1 MMNLA
6 NVVPSFSF
14 LCSLWLSLATEKKLW
29 LEMLLCLTIPMVTFI
44 YDLVNSIFVKQTN
57 MKQIS
62 AGE

>member
-1 MMNLA
+1 
-6 NVVPSFSF
+6 
-14 LCSLWLSLATEKKLW
+14 
-29 LEMLLCLTIPMVTFI
+29 MLLCLTIPMVTFI